1 MYMYFPTNYVWSMSV
16 VAALNN
22 GGLIDD
28 VDKASRPVLEA
39 SQHGDDA
46 GTELLYASWQAV
58 ADRLLAA
65 AETDEARGWTKGAA
79 DKFYRAA
86 LYTSQAERLQSP
98 KWEGRK
104 AAYQKSIDLLL
115 KHAELGGV
123 PLTTVEIPYVRE
135 DEGAGE
141 GVEGVDSAL
150 PGYFYRAPG
159 DGPKPLVVMWN
170 GLDSTKEMMYTSGFP
185 QQLAARGISTLM
197 MDPPGSGEALR
208 MRDLRARFD
217 TEVWAAATLDWV
229 EANAAELG
237 VDASKVGLVGWS
249 LGGYYVPRATAFEKR
264 IALAVAWGANY
275 DWAAVQEARRRREG
289 ENPVP
294 HYWDH
299 VHWVFGAS
307 DMDDFIE
314 KTKNMRLE
322 GVVENITVPFLVTHG
337 EGDRQIP
344 VAYAHDEYNA
354 AVNSPKRELRIYTQ
368 EEGGAEHI
376 GLDNMPYVG
385 EFTADWIA
393 ETFAELS

>member
-1 MYMYFPTNYVWSMSV
+1 MYMYFPTNYVWSMAV
-16 VAALNN
+16 VASLNN
-22 GGLIDD
+22 GGFIDD

-39 SQHGDDA
+39 SQNGDDV
-46 GTELLYASWQAV
+46 GTELLYASWQGV

-65 AETDEARGWTKGAA
+65 AEADESRGWRLSAA
-79 DKFYRAA
+79 DKLYRAA

-104 AAYQKSIDLLL
+104 AAYQRSIDLLL
-115 KHAELGGV
+115 RHIALAGV
-123 PLTTVEIPYVRE
+123 PVETVEVLYHGDDAP
-135 DEGAGE
+135 EGA
-141 GVEGVDSAL
+141 SL

-159 DGPKPLVVMWN
+159 EGPHPIVVMWN

-185 QQLAARGISTLM
+185 RELARRGISTLM
-197 MDPPGSGEALR
+197 MDPPGSGESLR
-208 MRDLRARFD
+208 MRDLHARYD
-217 TEVWAAATLDWV
+217 TEVWARSVVDWI
-229 EANAAELG
+229 EQNAAGLE
-237 VDASKVGLVGWS
+237 VDPGRIGLVGWS
-249 LGGYYVPRATAFEKR
+249 LGGYYVPRAAAFEKR

-299 VHWVFGAS
+299 VRWVFGAV
-307 DMDDFIE
+307 DDADFLA

-322 GVVENITVPFLVTHG
+322 GVVEQITVPFLVTHG

-344 VAYAHDEYNA
+344 VSYAYDEYEA
-354 AVNSPKRELRIYTQ
+354 AVNSPKRELRIFTQ

-376 GLDNMPYVG
+376 GIDNLAYVG
-385 EFTADWIA
+385 EFTAEWIA
-393 ETFAELS
+393 ETFADGA

>member
-1 MYMYFPTNYVWSMSV
+1 MYFPTNYVWSMSV
-16 VAALNN
+16 VATLNN

-39 SQHGDDA
+39 SKQGDDV
-46 GTELLYASWQAV
+46 GTELLYGSWQAV
-58 ADRLLAA
+58 ADRILAS
-65 AETDEARGWTKGAA
+65 AEEDEARGWRRGAA
-79 DKFYRAA
+79 EKYYRAA

-115 KHAELGGV
+115 KHVELGDV
-123 PLTTVEIPYVRE
+123 PLTVVDVPYQADDAPEGSAIP
-135 DEGAGE
+135 
-141 GVEGVDSAL
+141 S
-150 PGYFYRAPG
+150 YFYRAPG
-159 DGPKPLVVMWN
+159 DGPHPLVVMWN

-185 QQLAARGISTLM
+185 QLLAERGISTLM

-208 MRDLRARFD
+208 MRDLRARYD
-217 TEVWAAATLDWV
+217 TEVWAASTLDWI
-229 EANAAELG
+229 EENAAELG
-237 VDASKVGLVGWS
+237 IDPKLVGLVGWS

-314 KTKNMRLE
+314 KTKNMRLD

-337 EGDRQIP
+337 IGDRQIP
-344 VAYAHDEYNA
+344 VEYAHKEYEA
-354 AVNSPKRELRIYTQ
+354 AVNSPKRELRIFSQ

-376 GLDNMPYVG
+376 GLDNLPYVSQW
-385 EFTADWIA
+385 TADWVA
-393 ETFAELS
+393 ETFAELSA

>member
-16 VAALNN
+16 VATLNN

-39 SQHGDDA
+39 SEHGDDV

-65 AETDEARGWTKGAA
+65 AETDEARGWNKGAA
-79 DKFYRAA
+79 DKYYRAA

-104 AAYQKSIDLLL
+104 AAYQKSIDLML
-115 KHAELGGV
+115 KHVALGEV
-123 PLTTVEIPYVRE
+123 PLTTVDIPY
-135 DEGAGE
+135 AGDDAPA
-141 GVEGVDSAL
+141 GSSL
-150 PGYFYRAPG
+150 PGYFYRAAG
-159 DGPKPLVVMWN
+159 DGSGAPTPLVVMWN

-208 MRDLRARFD
+208 MRDLRARYD
-217 TEVWAAATLDWV
+217 TEVWAASTLDWV
-229 EANAAELG
+229 EEHAAELG
-237 VDASKVGLVGWS
+237 IDATKVGLVGWS
-249 LGGYYVPRATAFEKR
+249 LGGYYVPRATAFEDR

-314 KTKNMRLE
+314 KTKGMRLE
-322 GVVENITVPFLVTHG
+322 GVVDKITVPFLITHG
-337 EGDRQIP
+337 IGDRQIP
-344 VAYAHDEYNA
+344 VEYAHREYEG
-354 AVNSPKRELRIYTQ
+354 AVNSPKRELRIFTQ

-393 ETFAELS
+393 ETFAELV

>member
-1 MYMYFPTNYVWSMSV
+1 MYMYFPTNYVWSMAV
-16 VAALNN
+16 VASLNN

-39 SQHGDDA
+39 SKQGDDV
-46 GTELLYASWQAV
+46 GTELLYNSWQAV
-58 ADRLLAA
+58 ADRLLASA
-65 AETDEARGWTKGAA
+65 QADEARGWTIGAGE
-79 DKFYRAA
+79 KYYRAM

-98 KWEGRK
+98 TWEGRK

-115 KHAELGGV
+115 KHVEIAGV
-123 PLTTVEIPYVRE
+123 PLTTVDIPYHG
-135 DEGAGE
+135 DDAPAGA
-141 GVEGVDSAL
+141 AL

-159 DGPKPLVVMWN
+159 DGPHPLVVMWN

-185 QQLAARGISTLM
+185 QMLAARGISSLM

-208 MRDLRARFD
+208 MRDLRARYD
-217 TEVWAAATLDWV
+217 TEVWAASTLDWV
-229 EANAAELG
+229 EANAAELNI
-237 VDASKVGLVGWS
+237 DPDRVGLSGWS
-249 LGGYYVPRATAFEKR
+249 LGGYYVPRAAAFEKR
-264 IALAVAWGANY
+264 IKLAVAWGANY

-314 KTKNMRLE
+314 KTENMHLR
-322 GVVENITVPFLVTHG
+322 GVVEKITVPFLVTHG

-344 VAYAHDEYNA
+344 VKYAYDEYEA
-354 AVNSPKRELRIYTQ
+354 AVNSPKRELRIFTE

-376 GLDNMPYVG
+376 GIDNMPYVG
-385 EFTADWIA
+385 QYTADWIA
-393 ETFAELS
+393 ETFAEME

>member
-16 VAALNN
+16 VATLNN

-28 VDKASRPVLEA
+28 VDKASRPVLQA
-39 SQHGDDA
+39 SEQGDDV
-46 GTELLYASWQAV
+46 GTELLYGSWQAV
-58 ADRLLAA
+58 ADRILAS
-65 AETDEARGWTKGAA
+65 AEEDVARGWKHGAA
-79 DKFYRAA
+79 EKYYRAA

-115 KHAELGGV
+115 THVELGGV
-123 PLTTVEIPYVRE
+123 PLTVVDIPYTG
-135 DEGAGE
+135 DDAPAG
-141 GVEGVDSAL
+141 SAL
-150 PGYFYRAPG
+150 PGYFLRAPG
-159 DGPKPLVVMWN
+159 EGPHPLVVMWN

-185 QQLAARGISTLM
+185 QQLAERGISTLM

-208 MRDLRARFD
+208 MRDLRARYD
-217 TEVWAAATLDWV
+217 TEVWAASTLDWV
-229 EANAAELG
+229 EEHAAELD
-237 VDASKVGLVGWS
+237 VDPARVGLVGWS
-249 LGGYYVPRATAFEKR
+249 LGGYYVPRAAAFEKR

-299 VHWVFGAS
+299 VHWVFGAE
-307 DMDDFIE
+307 DDGDFRA

-337 EGDRQIP
+337 IGDRQIP
-344 VAYAHDEYNA
+344 VEYAHKQYEA
-354 AVNSPKRELRIYTQ
+354 AVNSPKRELRIFTQ

-376 GLDNMPYVG
+376 GIDNMPYVG
-385 EFTADWIA
+385 QFTADWVA
-393 ETFAELS
+393 ETFAELAEA

>member
-1 MYMYFPTNYVWSMSV
+1 MYMYFPTNYVWSMAV
-16 VAALNN
+16 VASLNN
-22 GGLIDD
+22 GGFIDD

-39 SQHGDDA
+39 SQHGDDV

-65 AETDEARGWTKGAA
+65 AEEAEARGWRRGAG
-79 DKFYRAA
+79 DKYYRAA

-115 KHAELGGV
+115 KHVELSDV
-123 PLTTVEIPYVRE
+123 PLITVDIPYRG
-135 DEGAGE
+135 DDGYEGA
-141 GVEGVDSAL
+141 AL

-159 DGPKPLVVMWN
+159 EGPHPLIVMWN

-185 QQLAARGISTLM
+185 QQLAARGISALM
-197 MDPPGSGEALR
+197 IDPPGSGEALR
-208 MRDLRARFD
+208 MRDLHARFD
-217 TEVWAAATLDWV
+217 TEVWAASVFDWIEENAETLD
-229 EANAAELG
+229 
-237 VDASKVGLVGWS
+237 VDPKKAGLVGWS
-249 LGGYYVPRATAFEKR
+249 LGGYYVPRAAAFEKR

-299 VHWVFGAS
+299 VHWVFGAT
-307 DMDDFIE
+307 DADDFLE

-322 GVVENITVPFLVTHG
+322 GVVEKITVPFLVTHG

-344 VAYAHDEYNA
+344 VKYAYDEYEA
-354 AVNSPKRELRIYTQ
+354 AINSPKRELRIFTQ

-376 GLDNMPYVG
+376 GIDNMAYVG

-393 ETFAELS
+393 ETFAELG

>member
-16 VAALNN
+16 VATLNN

-39 SQHGDDA
+39 SRHGDDV
-46 GTELLYASWQAV
+46 GTELLYGSWQAV
-58 ADRLLAA
+58 ADRILAS
-65 AETDEARGWTKGAA
+65 AEEDEARGWRRGAA
-79 DKFYRAA
+79 EKYYRAA

-115 KHAELGGV
+115 KHVELGEV
-123 PLTTVEIPYVRE
+123 PLSVIDVPYTG
-135 DEGAGE
+135 DDAPAG
-141 GVEGVDSAL
+141 SAL
-150 PGYFYRAPG
+150 PGYFHRAPG
-159 DGPKPLVVMWN
+159 DGPHALVVMWN

-185 QQLAARGISTLM
+185 QQLAQRGISTLM
-197 MDPPGSGEALR
+197 IDTPGSGEALR
-208 MRDLRARFD
+208 MRDLRARYD
-217 TEVWAAATLDWV
+217 TEVWAASILDWV
-229 EANAAELG
+229 EQNAAGLG
-237 VDASKVGLVGWS
+237 VDPTRVGLVGWS

-307 DMDDFIE
+307 DMPDFIE

-337 EGDRQIP
+337 IGDRQIP
-344 VAYAHDEYNA
+344 VEYAHKEYEA
-354 AVNSPKRELRIYTQ
+354 AVNSPKRELRIFTQ

-376 GLDNMPYVG
+376 GLDNMPYVSQW
-385 EFTADWIA
+385 TADWVA
-393 ETFAELS
+393 ETFAELGA

>member
-1 MYMYFPTNYVWSMSV
+1 MYLYFPTNYVWSMAV
-16 VAALNN
+16 VASLNN

-39 SQHGDDA
+39 SQQGDDV
-46 GTELLYASWQAV
+46 GTELLYSSWQAV
-58 ADRLLAA
+58 ADRILASA
-65 AETDEARGWTKGAA
+65 QEDEARGWWRGAA
-79 DKFYRAA
+79 EKYYRAA

-115 KHAELGGV
+115 KHVEIGRV
-123 PLTTVEIPYVRE
+123 PLTTVDVPY
-135 DEGAGE
+135 AGDDAPA
-141 GVEGVDSAL
+141 GSAL
-150 PGYFYRAPG
+150 PGYFHRAPG
-159 DGPKPLVVMWN
+159 DGPHPLVVMWN

-185 QQLAARGISTLM
+185 QLLAERGISTLM

-208 MRDLRARFD
+208 MRDLHARYD
-217 TEVWAAATLDWV
+217 TEVWAASILDWV
-229 EANAAELG
+229 EQNAADLD
-237 VDASKVGLVGWS
+237 VDPARVGLVGWS
-249 LGGYYVPRATAFEKR
+249 LGGYYVPRAAAFEKR

-299 VHWVFGAS
+299 VRWVFGAT
-307 DMDDFIE
+307 DDDDFRE

-337 EGDRQIP
+337 IGDRQIP
-344 VAYAHDEYNA
+344 VAYAHQEYEA
-354 AVNSPKRELRIYTQ
+354 AVNSPKRELRIFSQ

-376 GLDNMPYVG
+376 GIDNMPYVAQW
-385 EFTADWIA
+385 TADWVA
-393 ETFAELS
+393 ETFAELEA

>member
-1 MYMYFPTNYVWSMSV
+1 MYMYYPTNYVWSMAV
-16 VAALNN
+16 VASLNN
-22 GGLIDD
+22 GGFIDD
-28 VDKASRPVLEA
+28 VDKAARPVLEA
-39 SQHGDDA
+39 SQQGDDV
-46 GTELLYASWQAV
+46 GTELLYASWKAV

-65 AETDEARGWTKGAA
+65 AATDEARGWKLSAS
-79 DKFYRAA
+79 DKYYRAA

-104 AAYQKSIDLLL
+104 AAYQQSIDLLL
-115 KHAELGGV
+115 RHVELGGIPVTPVDV
-123 PLTTVEIPYVRE
+123 PYSGDDAPT
-135 DEGAGE
+135 G
-141 GVEGVDSAL
+141 SAL

-159 DGPKPLVVMWN
+159 DGPKPLIVMWN

-185 QQLAARGISTLM
+185 QQMARRGISTLM

-208 MRDLRARFD
+208 MRDLHARFD
-217 TEVWAAATLDWV
+217 TEVWAASILDWV
-229 EANAAELG
+229 EANAGELN
-237 VDASKVGLVGWS
+237 VDPTKVGLVGWS
-249 LGGYYVPRATAFEKR
+249 LGGYYVPRAAAFEKR

-299 VHWVFGAS
+299 VHWVFGAN
-307 DMDDFIE
+307 DDADFLE

-322 GVVENITVPFLVTHG
+322 GVVEKITVPFLVTHG
-337 EGDRQIP
+337 EADRQIP
-344 VAYAHDEYNA
+344 VKYAYDEYEA
-354 AVNSPKRELRIYTQ
+354 AVNSPKRELRIFTQ

-376 GLDNMPYVG
+376 GIDNMAYVG

-393 ETFAELS
+393 ETFAELA

>member
-16 VAALNN
+16 VATLNN

-28 VDKASRPVLEA
+28 VDKACRPVLEA
-39 SQHGDDA
+39 STQGDDV

-58 ADRLLAA
+58 ADRLLASA
-65 AETDEARGWTKGAA
+65 QEDEARGWNLGAA
-79 DKFYRAA
+79 EKYYRAM

-98 KWEGRK
+98 LWEGRR

-115 KHAELGGV
+115 KHVELAGV
-123 PLTTVEIPYVRE
+123 PVTTVDVPYTG
-135 DEGAGE
+135 DDAPEGAQ
-141 GVEGVDSAL
+141 L

-159 DGPKPLVVMWN
+159 DGPHPLVVLWN
-170 GLDSTKEMMYTSGFP
+170 GLDSTKEMMYSSGFP
-185 QQLAARGISTLM
+185 QQLAERGISTLM

-208 MRDLRARFD
+208 MRDLRARYD
-217 TEVWAAATLDWV
+217 TEVWAASTLDWI
-229 EANAAELG
+229 EDNAVDLG
-237 VDASKVGLVGWS
+237 VDTARIGLVGWS
-249 LGGYYVPRATAFEKR
+249 LGGYYVPRAAAFEKR
-264 IALAVAWGANY
+264 FALAVAWGANY

-299 VHWVFGAS
+299 VHWVFGAR

-314 KTKNMRLE
+314 KTKNMHLR
-322 GVVENITVPFLVTHG
+322 GVVEQITVPFLVTHG

-344 VAYAHDEYNA
+344 VEYAYKEYEA
-354 AVNSPKRELRIYTQ
+354 AVNSPKRELRIFTQ

-376 GLDNMPYVG
+376 GLDNMPYVSQ
-385 EFTADWIA
+385 FTADWIA
-393 ETFAELS
+393 ETFAELA

>member
-1 MYMYFPTNYVWSMSV
+1 MYFPTNYVWSMSV
-16 VAALNN
+16 VATLNN

-39 SQHGDDA
+39 SEHGDDV
-46 GTELLYASWQAV
+46 GTELLYGSWQAV
-58 ADRLLAA
+58 ADRILASA
-65 AETDEARGWTKGAA
+65 QEDEARGWRRGAA
-79 DKFYRAA
+79 EKYYRAA

-115 KHAELGGV
+115 KHVELGEE
-123 PLTTVEIPYVRE
+123 PLTVVDVPYSGDDAPEGSAIP
-135 DEGAGE
+135 
-141 GVEGVDSAL
+141 S
-150 PGYFYRAPG
+150 YFYRAPG
-159 DGPKPLVVMWN
+159 EGPHPLVVMWN

-185 QQLAARGISTLM
+185 QLLAERGISTLM

-208 MRDLRARFD
+208 MRDLRARYD
-217 TEVWAAATLDWV
+217 TEVWAASTLDWI
-229 EANAAELG
+229 EENAAELG
-237 VDASKVGLVGWS
+237 IDPKLVGLVGWS

-322 GVVENITVPFLVTHG
+322 GVVEHITVPFLVTHG
-337 EGDRQIP
+337 IGDRQIP
-344 VAYAHDEYNA
+344 VAYAHKEYEA
-354 AVNSPKRELRIYTQ
+354 AVNSSKRELRIFTQ

-376 GLDNMPYVG
+376 GLDNMPYVSQW
-385 EFTADWIA
+385 TADWVA
-393 ETFAELS
+393 ETFAELTA

>member
-16 VAALNN
+16 VATLNN

-39 SQHGDDA
+39 SQHGDDV
-46 GTELLYASWQAV
+46 GTELLYGSWQAV

-65 AETDEARGWTKGAA
+65 AETDRARGWTASAA
-79 DKFYRAA
+79 DKYYRAA

-98 KWEGRK
+98 AWEGRK

-115 KHAELGGV
+115 THVELGGV
-123 PLTTVEIPYVRE
+123 PLTAVDVPY
-135 DEGAGE
+135 AGDDAPQ
-141 GVEGVDSAL
+141 GSAL

-159 DGPKPLVVMWN
+159 DGQHPLIVMWN

-208 MRDLRARFD
+208 MRDLRARYD
-217 TEVWAAATLDWV
+217 TEVWATATIDWI
-229 EANAAELG
+229 EENAAELG

-249 LGGYYVPRATAFEKR
+249 LGGYYVPRAAAFEKR
-264 IALAVAWGANY
+264 ISLAVAWGANY
-275 DWAAVQEARRRREG
+275 DWAAVQEARRNREG

-299 VHWVFGAS
+299 VYWVFGAT
-307 DMDDFIE
+307 DADDFLA
-314 KTKNMRLE
+314 KTRHMRLE
-322 GVVENITVPFLVTHG
+322 GVVDKVTVPFLITHG

-344 VAYAHDEYNA
+344 VRYAYDEYEA
-354 AVNSPKRELRIYTQ
+354 AVNSPKRELRIFTQ

-385 EFTADWIA
+385 EFTAGWIA
-393 ETFAELS
+393 ETFAELA

>member
-1 MYMYFPTNYVWSMSV
+1 MYFPSNYVWSMAV
-16 VAALNN
+16 VASLNN

-39 SQHGDDA
+39 SQQGDDV

-58 ADRLLAA
+58 ADRLLAE
-65 AETDEARGWTKGAA
+65 AERAQARGWKLSAA
-79 DKFYRAA
+79 DKYYRAA

-98 KWEGRK
+98 KWEGRT

-115 KHAELGGV
+115 KHAELGDV
-123 PLTTVEIPYVRE
+123 PLTTVDIPYQG
-135 DEGAGE
+135 DDAPEG
-141 GVEGVDSAL
+141 SAL

-159 DGPKPLVVMWN
+159 DGPHALVVMWN

-185 QQLAARGISTLM
+185 QQLARRGISTLM

-208 MRDLRARFD
+208 MRGLSARYD
-217 TEVWAAATLDWV
+217 TEVWAASTIDWI
-229 EANAAELG
+229 EENAAALN
-237 VDASKVGLVGWS
+237 VDTRRIGLVGWS
-249 LGGYYVPRATAFEKR
+249 LGGYYVPRAAAFEKR

-299 VHWVFGAS
+299 VFWVFGAS

-322 GVVENITVPFLVTHG
+322 DVIGKITVPFLVTHG

-344 VAYAHDEYNA
+344 VKYAHDEYEG
-354 AVNSPKRELRIYTQ
+354 AVNSPKRELRVFTQ

-376 GLDNMPYVG
+376 GIDNLVYVG

-393 ETFAELS
+393 ETFAEQA

>member
-16 VAALNN
+16 VATLNN

-28 VDKASRPVLEA
+28 VDKASRPVLDA
-39 SQHGDDA
+39 STQGDDV
-46 GTELLYASWQAV
+46 GTELLYSSWQAV
-58 ADRLLAA
+58 ADRILTSAQ
-65 AETDEARGWTKGAA
+65 EDEARGWPLGAA
-79 DKFYRAA
+79 EKYYRAA

-98 KWEGRK
+98 KWAGRR

-115 KHAELGGV
+115 KHVELGGIPMTAV
-123 PLTTVEIPYVRE
+123 DIPYRG
-135 DEGAGE
+135 DDAPEGA
-141 GVEGVDSAL
+141 AL

-159 DGPKPLVVMWN
+159 EGPHPLVVVWN

-208 MRDLRARFD
+208 MRDLRARYD
-217 TEVWAAATLDWV
+217 TEVWAESTLDWI
-229 EANAAELG
+229 EQNAADLN
-237 VDASKVGLVGWS
+237 VDTAKVGLVGWS

-275 DWAAVQEARRRREG
+275 DWAAVQQARRNREG

-299 VHWVFGAS
+299 VQWVFGA
-307 DMDDFIE
+307 DGMDDFIE
-314 KTKNMRLE
+314 KTKNMHLR
-322 GVVENITVPFLVTHG
+322 GVVEKITVPFLVTHG

-344 VAYAHDEYNA
+344 VAYAHDEYEA
-354 AVNSPKRELRIYTQ
+354 AVNSPKRELRIFTQ

-385 EFTADWIA
+385 QYTADWIA
-393 ETFAELS
+393 ETFAELG

>member
-1 MYMYFPTNYVWSMSV
+1 MYFPTNYVWSMSV
-16 VAALNN
+16 VATLNN

-39 SQHGDDA
+39 SKQGDDV
-46 GTELLYASWQAV
+46 GTELLYGSWQAV
-58 ADRLLAA
+58 ADRILAS
-65 AETDEARGWTKGAA
+65 AEEDEARGWRRGAA
-79 DKFYRAA
+79 EKYYRAA

-115 KHAELGGV
+115 KHVELGDV
-123 PLTTVEIPYVRE
+123 PLTVVDVPYQADDAPEGSAIP
-135 DEGAGE
+135 
-141 GVEGVDSAL
+141 S
-150 PGYFYRAPG
+150 YFYRAPG
-159 DGPKPLVVMWN
+159 DGPHPLVVMWN

-185 QQLAARGISTLM
+185 QLLAERGISTLM

-208 MRDLRARFD
+208 MRDLRARYD
-217 TEVWAAATLDWV
+217 TEVWAASTLDWI
-229 EANAAELG
+229 EENAAELG
-237 VDASKVGLVGWS
+237 IDPKLVGLVGWS

-314 KTKNMRLE
+314 KTKNMRLD

-337 EGDRQIP
+337 IGDRQIP
-344 VAYAHDEYNA
+344 VEYAHKEYEA
-354 AVNSPKRELRIYTQ
+354 AVNSPKRELRIFTQ

-376 GLDNMPYVG
+376 GLDNLPYVSQW
-385 EFTADWIA
+385 TADWVA
-393 ETFAELS
+393 ETFAELSA

>member
-1 MYMYFPTNYVWSMSV
+1 VYMYFPTNYVWSMSV
-16 VAALNN
+16 VATLNN

-39 SQHGDDA
+39 SEHGDDV

-65 AETDEARGWTKGAA
+65 AETDEARGWNKGAA
-79 DKFYRAA
+79 DKYYRAA

-123 PLTTVEIPYVRE
+123 PLTTVDIPYFG
-135 DEGAGE
+135 DDGYEGA
-141 GVEGVDSAL
+141 AL
-150 PGYFYRAPG
+150 PGYFYRAPAAA
-159 DGPKPLVVMWN
+159 DGAPAPLIVMWN

-208 MRDLRARFD
+208 MRDLRARYD
-217 TEVWAAATLDWV
+217 TEVWAASTLDWV
-229 EANAAELG
+229 EEHAAELG
-237 VDASKVGLVGWS
+237 VDPTRVGLVGWS
-249 LGGYYVPRATAFEKR
+249 LGGYYVPRATAFDKR

-314 KTKNMRLE
+314 KTKGMRLE
-322 GVVENITVPFLVTHG
+322 GVIDKITVPFLITHG
-337 EGDRQIP
+337 IGDRQIP
-344 VAYAHDEYNA
+344 VEYAHQEYEG
-354 AVNSPKRELRIYTQ
+354 AVNSPKRELRIFTQ

-393 ETFAELS
+393 ETFAELA

>member
-16 VAALNN
+16 VATLNN

-39 SQHGDDA
+39 SEQGDDV
-46 GTELLYASWQAV
+46 GTELLYGSWQAV
-58 ADRLLAA
+58 ADRILASA
-65 AETDEARGWTKGAA
+65 QEDEARGWRLGAA
-79 DKFYRAA
+79 EKYYRAA

-115 KHAELGGV
+115 KHIELAGV
-123 PLTTVEIPYVRE
+123 PVTTVEIPYHG
-135 DEGAGE
+135 DDAPEGA
-141 GVEGVDSAL
+141 SL
-150 PGYFYRAPG
+150 PGYFHRAPG
-159 DGPKPLVVMWN
+159 EGPHPVVVVWN
-170 GLDSTKEMMYTSGFP
+170 GLDSTKEMMYTSGFS
-185 QQLAARGISTLM
+185 QLLAERGISTLM
-197 MDPPGSGEALR
+197 MDPPGSGESLR
-208 MRDLRARFD
+208 MRDLRSRYD
-217 TEVWAAATLDWV
+217 TEVWAKSTIDWI
-229 EANAAELG
+229 EANASELG
-237 VDASKVGLVGWS
+237 VDPARIGLVGWS

-337 EGDRQIP
+337 IGDRQIP
-344 VAYAHDEYNA
+344 VEYAYKEYEA
-354 AVNSPKRELRIYTQ
+354 AVNSPKRELRIFTQ

-376 GLDNMPYVG
+376 GLDNMPYVSQW
-385 EFTADWIA
+385 TADWVA
-393 ETFAELS
+393 ETFAELSEA

>member
-1 MYMYFPTNYVWSMSV
+1 MYFPTNYVWSMSV
-16 VAALNN
+16 VATLNN

-39 SQHGDDA
+39 SEHGDDV
-46 GTELLYASWQAV
+46 GTELLYGSWQAV
-58 ADRLLAA
+58 ADRILASA
-65 AETDEARGWTKGAA
+65 QEDEARGWRRGAA
-79 DKFYRAA
+79 EKYYRAA

-115 KHAELGGV
+115 KHVELGEV
-123 PLTTVEIPYVRE
+123 PLTVVDVPYSGDDAPEGSAIP
-135 DEGAGE
+135 
-141 GVEGVDSAL
+141 S
-150 PGYFYRAPG
+150 YFYRAPG
-159 DGPKPLVVMWN
+159 EGPHPLVVMWN

-185 QQLAARGISTLM
+185 QLLAERGISTLM

-208 MRDLRARFD
+208 MRDLRARYD
-217 TEVWAAATLDWV
+217 TEVWAASTLDWI
-229 EANAAELG
+229 EENAAELG
-237 VDASKVGLVGWS
+237 IDPKLVGLVGWS

-322 GVVENITVPFLVTHG
+322 GVVEHITVPFLVTHG
-337 EGDRQIP
+337 IGDRQIP
-344 VAYAHDEYNA
+344 VAYAHKEYEA
-354 AVNSPKRELRIYTQ
+354 AVNSSKRELRIFTQ

-376 GLDNMPYVG
+376 GLDNMPYVSQW
-385 EFTADWIA
+385 TADWVA
-393 ETFAELS
+393 ETFAELTA

>member
-16 VAALNN
+16 VATLNN

-39 SQHGDDA
+39 SEHGDDV

-65 AETDEARGWTKGAA
+65 AETDEARGWNKGAA
-79 DKFYRAA
+79 DKYYRAA

-104 AAYQKSIDLLL
+104 AAYQKSIDLML
-115 KHAELGGV
+115 KHVALGEV
-123 PLTTVEIPYVRE
+123 PLTTVDIPY
-135 DEGAGE
+135 AGDDAPA
-141 GVEGVDSAL
+141 GSSL
-150 PGYFYRAPG
+150 PGYFYRAAG
-159 DGPKPLVVMWN
+159 DGSGAPTPLVVMWN

-208 MRDLRARFD
+208 MRDLRARYD
-217 TEVWAAATLDWV
+217 TEVWAASTLDWV
-229 EANAAELG
+229 EEHAAELG
-237 VDASKVGLVGWS
+237 IDATKVGLVGWS
-249 LGGYYVPRATAFEKR
+249 LGGYYVPRATAFDKR

-314 KTKNMRLE
+314 KTKGMRLE
-322 GVVENITVPFLVTHG
+322 GVIDKITVPFLITHG
-337 EGDRQIP
+337 IGDRQIP
-344 VAYAHDEYNA
+344 VEYAHQEYEG
-354 AVNSPKRELRIYTQ
+354 AVNSPKRELRIFTQ

-393 ETFAELS
+393 ETFAELA

>member
-1 MYMYFPTNYVWSMSV
+1 MYMYYPTNYVWSMAV
-16 VAALNN
+16 VASLNN
-22 GGLIDD
+22 GGFIDE
-28 VDKASRPVLEA
+28 VDKAARPVLEA
-39 SQHGDDA
+39 SQQGDDV
-46 GTELLYASWQAV
+46 GTELLYSSWQSV

-65 AETDEARGWTKGAA
+65 AEVDEARGWKLSAS
-79 DKFYRAA
+79 DKYYRAA

-98 KWEGRK
+98 KWEGRN

-115 KHAELGGV
+115 KHVELGGV
-123 PLTTVEIPYVRE
+123 PLTTVDVPYKG
-135 DEGAGE
+135 DDAPAG
-141 GVEGVDSAL
+141 SAL

-159 DGPKPLVVMWN
+159 DGPHPLIVMWN

-185 QQLAARGISTLM
+185 QQMARRGISVLM

-208 MRDLRARFD
+208 MRDLYARYD
-217 TEVWAAATLDWV
+217 TEVWAASVLDWV
-229 EANAAELG
+229 EENAAELN
-237 VDASKVGLVGWS
+237 VDPRKVGLVGWS
-249 LGGYYVPRATAFEKR
+249 LGGYYVPRAAAFEKR

-294 HYWDH
+294 HYWEH
-299 VHWVFGAS
+299 VYWVFGAA
-307 DMDDFIE
+307 DDAEFLE

-344 VAYAHDEYNA
+344 VKYAYDEYEA
-354 AVNSPKRELRIYTQ
+354 AVNSPKRELRIFTQ

-376 GLDNMPYVG
+376 GIDNLEYVG
-385 EFTADWIA
+385 EFTASWIA
-393 ETFAELS
+393 ETFAELA

>member
-16 VAALNN
+16 VATLNN

-39 SQHGDDA
+39 SEHGDDV
-46 GTELLYASWQAV
+46 GTELLYGSWQAV
-58 ADRLLAA
+58 ADRILASA
-65 AETDEARGWTKGAA
+65 QEDEARGWRRGAA
-79 DKFYRAA
+79 EKYYRAA

-115 KHAELGGV
+115 KHVELGEV
-123 PLTTVEIPYVRE
+123 PLTVVDVPYTGDDAPAGSAIP
-135 DEGAGE
+135 
-141 GVEGVDSAL
+141 S
-150 PGYFYRAPG
+150 YFHRAPG
-159 DGPKPLVVMWN
+159 EGPHPLVVMWN

-185 QQLAARGISTLM
+185 QLLAARGISTLM

-208 MRDLRARFD
+208 MRDLRARYD
-217 TEVWAAATLDWV
+217 TEVWAASTLDWI
-229 EANAAELG
+229 EENAAELG
-237 VDASKVGLVGWS
+237 IDPKLVGLVGWS

-322 GVVENITVPFLVTHG
+322 GVVEDITVPFLVTHG
-337 EGDRQIP
+337 IGDRQIP
-344 VAYAHDEYNA
+344 VEYAHKEYEA
-354 AVNSPKRELRIYTQ
+354 AVNSPKRELRIFTQ

-376 GLDNMPYVG
+376 GLDNMPYVSQW
-385 EFTADWIA
+385 TADWVA
-393 ETFAELS
+393 ETFAELSA